1 MEAHAPQAP
10 ETGAALQRL
19 IGNIETVIFGKREVV
34 ELAVIA
40 LLARGHLLLEDLPG
54 TGKTMLAR
62 ALSKSLDLDF
72 KRVQFT
78 PDLMPSDI
86 TGASIYNQKNG
97 AFEFMQ
103 GPVFTHILLA
113 DEINRA
119 TPRTQSALLEC
130 MAEGQVSAD
139 GQTFPL
145 PDIFMVVATQN
156 PIEMQGT
163 YRLPEAQLDR
173 FFLRASL
180 GYPKPD
186 VEARMLEAQV
196 QAHPITALQPVVD
209 RAMVIGLQQAAAA
222 VHVAPAVK
230 RYIADIVAATRAS
243 PLLRL
248 GASPRGS
255 IALMRASQA
264 RALLSGR
271 EFVDPPIVKSMA
283 AAVLAHRVL
292 LQTDRQG
299 NPAAAETAI
308 NEIVASVA
316 PPVR

>member
-1 MEAHAPQAP
+1 MSLNDPAVAEQGEA
-10 ETGAALQRL
+10 LRRL
-19 IGNIETVIFGKREVV
+19 IGNIEKVILGKREVV

-62 ALSKSLDLDF
+62 SLARSIDLDF

-86 TGASIYNQKNG
+86 TGASIFNQKN
-97 AFEFMQ
+97 ASFEFLP
-103 GPVFTHILLA
+103 GPVFTNILLA

-139 GQTFPL
+139 GQTFTL
-145 PDIFMVVATQN
+145 PDVFLVVATQN

-173 FFLRASL
+173 FSIRASL
-180 GYPKPD
+180 GYPAPD
-186 VEARMLEAQV
+186 VEAQMLEAQV
-196 QAHPITALQPVVD
+196 LAHPIASLQPVLD
-209 RAMVIGLQQAAAA
+209 RGAVLGLQQAAAA
-222 VHVAPAVK
+222 IHIAPAVK

-248 GASPRGS
+248 GASPRGA

-271 EFVDPPIVKSMA
+271 DFVDPAIVKSMA

-292 LQTDRQG
+292 LQTDRLSS
-299 NPAAAETAI
+299 PAAAETAI
-308 NEIVASVA
+308 AEIVASVA

>member
-1 MEAHAPQAP
+1 MEAHATQVP
-10 ETGAALQRL
+10 EAGAALQRL
-19 IGNIETVIFGKREVV
+19 IENIESVIFGKREVV

-86 TGASIYNQKNG
+86 TGASIFNQKNG
-97 AFEFMQ
+97 AFEFMP

-139 GQTFPL
+139 GQTFAL

-196 QAHPITALQPVVD
+196 QAHPITALKPVVD
-209 RAMVIGLQQAAAA
+209 RPMVLALQRAAAA

-230 RYIADIVAATRAS
+230 RYIADVVAATRAS

-271 EFVDPPIVKSMA
+271 AFVDPPIVKSMA

-292 LQTDRQG
+292 LQSDRQG
-299 NPAAAETAI
+299 SPAAAETAI

>member
-1 MEAHAPQAP
+1 MGLNEPVVAEHGEA
-10 ETGAALQRL
+10 LLRL
-19 IGNIETVIFGKREVV
+19 IGNIEKVILGKREIV

-62 ALSKSLDLDF
+62 ALARSIDLEF
-72 KRVQFT
+72 RRVQFT

-86 TGASIYNQKNG
+86 TGASIFNQKNA
-97 AFEFMQ
+97 AFEFLP
-103 GPVFTHILLA
+103 GPVFTNILLA

-139 GQTFPL
+139 GQTFSL
-145 PDIFMVVATQN
+145 PDIFLVMATQN

-173 FFLRASL
+173 FAIRASL
-180 GYPKPD
+180 GYPAPD
-186 VEARMLEAQV
+186 IEAQMLEAQV
-196 QAHPITALQPVVD
+196 LTHPIASLRPVLDRTTVLALQK
-209 RAMVIGLQQAAAA
+209 AAAA
-222 VHVAPAVK
+222 IHVAPVVK

-248 GASPRGS
+248 GASPRGA

-271 EFVDPPIVKSMA
+271 DFVDPAIVKSMS

-292 LQTDRQG
+292 LQTDRLSG
-299 NPAAAETAI
+299 PTAAETAI
-308 NEIVASVA
+308 TEIVASVA

>member
-1 MEAHAPQAP
+1 MSSNDPA
-10 ETGAALQRL
+10 GAGHGDALKRL
-19 IGNIETVIFGKREVV
+19 IGNIENVILGKREVV

-62 ALSKSLDLDF
+62 ALARSIDLDF

-86 TGASIYNQKNG
+86 TGASIFNQKN
-97 AFEFMQ
+97 ASFEFLP
-103 GPVFTHILLA
+103 GPVFTNILLA

-139 GQTFPL
+139 GQTFAL
-145 PDIFMVVATQN
+145 PDIFMVMATQN

-173 FFLRASL
+173 FFIRASL
-180 GYPKPD
+180 GYPSPD
-186 VEARMLEAQV
+186 IEAQMLEAQV
-196 QAHPITALQPVVD
+196 LAHPIVALKPVLD
-209 RAMVIGLQQAAAA
+209 RATVLGLQGAAAA
-222 VHVAPAVK
+222 IHVAPAVK

-248 GASPRGS
+248 GSSPRGA

-264 RALLSGR
+264 RALLAGR

-283 AAVLAHRVL
+283 ASVLAHRVL
-292 LQTDRQG
+292 LQTDRLSS
-299 NPAAAETAI
+299 PAAAETAI
-308 NEIVASVA
+308 SEIVASVA

>member
-1 MEAHAPQAP
+1 MGSNDPAGTEQGEAL
-10 ETGAALQRL
+10 TRL
-19 IGNIETVIFGKREVV
+19 IGNIEKVILGKREVV
-34 ELAVIA
+34 ELAVMA

-62 ALSKSLDLDF
+62 ALARSVDLEF

-86 TGASIYNQKNG
+86 TGASIFNQKN
-97 AFEFMQ
+97 ASFEFLP
-103 GPVFTHILLA
+103 GPVFTNILLA

-139 GQTFPL
+139 GQTFAL
-145 PDIFMVVATQN
+145 PDIFMVMATQN

-173 FFLRASL
+173 FFIRASL
-180 GYPKPD
+180 GYPAPAI
-186 VEARMLEAQV
+186 EAQMLEAQV
-196 QAHPITALQPVVD
+196 LAHPIVALKPVLD
-209 RAMVIGLQQAAAA
+209 RAAVLGLQAAAA
-222 VHVAPAVK
+222 AIHVAPAVK
-230 RYIADIVAATRAS
+230 RYIADIVAATRVS

-248 GASPRGS
+248 GASPRGA

-264 RALLSGR
+264 RALLAGR

-283 AAVLAHRVL
+283 ASVLAHRVL
-292 LQTDRQG
+292 LQTDRQSS
-299 NPAAAETAI
+299 PVAAETAI
-308 NEIVASVA
+308 SEIVANVA

>member
-1 MEAHAPQAP
+1 MEAHATQAP
-10 ETGAALQRL
+10 EAGAALQRL
-19 IGNIETVIFGKREVV
+19 IDNIESVIFGKREVV

-86 TGASIYNQKNG
+86 TGASIFNQKNG

-139 GQTFPL
+139 GQTFAL

-196 QAHPITALQPVVD
+196 QAHPITALKPVVD
-209 RAMVIGLQQAAAA
+209 RPMVLALQRAAAA

-230 RYIADIVAATRAS
+230 RYIADVVAATRAS

-292 LQTDRQG
+292 LQSDRQG
-299 NPAAAETAI
+299 SPAAAETAI
-308 NEIVASVA
+308 SEIVASVA
-316 PPVR
+316 PPLR

>member
-1 MEAHAPQAP
+1 MEAHATQAP
-10 ETGAALQRL
+10 EAGAALQRL
-19 IGNIETVIFGKREVV
+19 IDNIESVIFGKREVV

-86 TGASIYNQKNG
+86 TGASIFNQKNG

-139 GQTFPL
+139 GQTFAL

-196 QAHPITALQPVVD
+196 QAHPITALKPVVD
-209 RAMVIGLQQAAAA
+209 RPMVLALQRAAAA

-230 RYIADIVAATRAS
+230 RYIADVVAATRAS

-264 RALLSGR
+264 RALLLGR

-292 LQTDRQG
+292 LQSDRQG
-299 NPAAAETAI
+299 SPAAAETAI